1 MTGDL
6 VELLRQALLAGL
18 VVAAPVLVVGFVVGT
33 LAGLVQGA
41 TGVHEPVVGLVP
53 RLAAMAVTFLLTL
66 PWFVE
71 RLADLLRTCVT
82 GS

>member
-1 MTGDL
+1 MPVMTGDL

-41 TGVHEPVVGLVP
+41 T
-53 RLAAMAVTFLLTL
+53 
-66 PWFVE
+66 
-71 RLADLLRTCVT
+71 
-82 GS
+82 